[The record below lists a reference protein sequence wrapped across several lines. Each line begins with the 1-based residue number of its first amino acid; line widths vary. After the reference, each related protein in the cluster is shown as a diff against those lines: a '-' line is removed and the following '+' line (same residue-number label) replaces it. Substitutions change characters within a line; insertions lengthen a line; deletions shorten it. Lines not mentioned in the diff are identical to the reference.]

1 MKKIFSFFAVFLLV
15 LFSAFEFS
23 SCVVEGDSSG
33 SVRVALPGN
42 SRGAFVFN
50 EEAASYFELNLKGV
64 GIDRSEIGYAGTIVS
79 FNNIPVGDYDLDV
92 TVFADNHIAFASGSR
107 KVTVQAN
114 SSELVEI
121 TAHMLY
127 GMKLGSSIL
136 DSNYY
141 LFGCSFSYNTG
152 LVYNIPEVE
161 DFAASISPSSMLTGT
176 TTASSLIFTVAK
188 ESFYYST
195 DGLSCS
201 RSDGVSVSISDGSG
215 EPEIFDVYYEDV
227 NDRVWCFG
235 KTDTNIKYF
244 ALTSKEFNVA
254 ATNECTGSGD
264 FPDSLLNLY
273 CIAAKDDRV
282 YVAYNNTDRE
292 LMIQTYIAEESGNL
306 IKAGN
311 AVQVLVPGISNIY
324 SIGIT
329 DMQVMYDGN
338 LYVLVRDYTQDS
350 SSHYYVFDSEDITTG
365 EYWAYSRGAIIKYST
380 AGNVLNMEKI
390 LGWTKDPKVMTL
402 PSGLI
407 PDLDSYYNPCKKLNA
422 YIPEVGDFSNSFL
435 GPMRFI
441 AVKPKELVV
450 ADFGVNVWLADDKKK
465 INGGMKFHSRAVSVD
480 LASFAIR
487 DICEFTNFN
496 FDNPNANSSGPV
508 FTYSELSDEYSR
520 DGEY

>member
-1 MKKIFSFFAVFLLV
+1 MKVKLKRAWRCSYTRAGIN
-15 LFSAFEFS
+15 
-23 SCVVEGDSSG
+23 SG
-33 SVRVALPGN
+33 R
-42 SRGAFVFN
+42 R
-50 EEAASYFELNLKGV
+50 
-64 GIDRSEIGYAGTIVS
+64 
-79 FNNIPVGDYDLDV
+79 
-92 TVFADNHIAFASGSR
+92 
-107 KVTVQAN
+107 
-114 SSELVEI
+114 
-121 TAHMLY
+121 
-127 GMKLGSSIL
+127 
-136 DSNYY
+136 
-141 LFGCSFSYNTG
+141 
-152 LVYNIPEVE
+152 
-161 DFAASISPSSMLTGT
+161 
-176 TTASSLIFTVAK
+176 TASSLIFTVAK
-188 ESFYYST
+188 DSFYYST

-201 RSDGVSVSISDGSG
+201 RSDGVSVTISDDLG

-235 KTDTNIKYF
+235 KTDDKIKYF

-264 FPDSLLNLY
+264 FPDSYMKLY

-306 IKAGN
+306 IKAGD
-311 AVQVLVPGISNIY
+311 AVQVSVPGISNIY
-324 SIGIT
+324 SIEIT

-338 LYVLVRDYTQDS
+338 LYVLVRDYCQDNN
-350 SSHYYVFDSEDITTG
+350 HYCSFETENYDTG

-390 LGWTKDPKVMTL
+390 LGWTKNPKVMAP
-402 PSGLI
+402 PSELI
-407 PDLDSYYNPCKKLNA
+407 PVNPNILICKKLNA

-480 LASFAIR
+480 LASFAIT

-496 FDNPNANSSGPV
+496 FDNANDNFSLPV
-508 FTYSELSDEYSR
+508 VTFGELSDEYSR

>member
-79 FNNIPVGDYDLDV
+79 FDNIPVGDYDLDV
-92 TVFADNHIAFASGSR
+92 TVFAVNHIAFASGSR

-141 LFGCSFSYNTG
+141 LFGCSESG
-152 LVYNIPEVE
+152 LEYVIPEVE
-161 DFAASISPSSMLTGT
+161 DFAASISPSSILKGT
-176 TTASSLIFTVAK
+176 DTADSLIFTVAK
-188 ESFYYST
+188 DSFYYST
-195 DGLSCS
+195 YAASCR
-201 RSDGVSVSISDGSG
+201 RSDGKNVSISDC
-215 EPEIFDVYYEDV
+215 PETFDVYYEDV

-235 KTDTNIKYF
+235 KTNTNIKYF

-254 ATNECTGSGD
+254 ATTECTECTGSGD
-264 FPDSLLNLY
+264 FPDSYMKLY
-273 CIAAKDDRV
+273 CIAAKGDRV
-282 YVAYNNTDRE
+282 YVAYSKTNYE
-292 LMIQTYIAEESGNL
+292 LMIQTYIAEESGSL
-306 IKAGN
+306 IKAGD
-311 AVQVLVPGISNIY
+311 AVQVSVPGISPSY
-324 SIGIT
+324 HFEIT

-350 SSHYYVFDSEDITTG
+350 SLHYYRFETNDINTG

-407 PDLDSYYNPCKKLNA
+407 PNLDSYYFACKKLNA

-480 LASFAIR
+480 LASFAIT
-487 DICEFTNFN
+487 DICEFTNFK

-508 FTYSELSDEYSR
+508 FTFAELSDEYSR

>member
-79 FNNIPVGDYDLDV
+79 FDNIPVGDYDLDV

-141 LFGCSFSYNTG
+141 LFGRSESG
-152 LVYNIPEVE
+152 LEYVIPEVE
-161 DFAASISPSSMLTGT
+161 DFAASISPSSILTGT
-176 TTASSLIFTVAK
+176 TTTDSLIFTVAK
-188 ESFYYST
+188 DSFYYST
-195 DGLSCS
+195 YAAPCS
-201 RSDGVSVSISDGSG
+201 RSDGKIVSISDC
-215 EPEIFDVYYEDV
+215 PETFDVYYEDV

-254 ATNECTGSGD
+254 ATTECTGSGD

-282 YVAYNNTDRE
+282 YVAYNNTNYE

-311 AVQVLVPGISNIY
+311 AVQVSVPGISNIY
-324 SIGIT
+324 SIEIT

-350 SSHYYVFDSEDITTG
+350 SSHSYEFETNDISTG

-390 LGWTKDPKVMTL
+390 LGWTKNPKVMTL

-407 PDLDSYYNPCKKLNA
+407 PNLESYYFACKKLNA

-450 ADFGVNVWLADDKKK
+450 ADFGINVWLADDKKK

-480 LASFAIR
+480 LASFAIT

-508 FTYSELSDEYSR
+508 FTFAELSDEYTK

>member
-64 GIDRSEIGYAGTIVS
+64 GINRSEIGYAGTIVS

-141 LFGCSFSYNTG
+141 LFSCSSSYATG
-152 LVYNIPEVE
+152 LEYKIPGSG

-201 RSDGVSVSISDGSG
+201 RSDGVSVSISDDSG

-254 ATNECTGSGD
+254 ATTECTGSGD
-264 FPDSLLNLY
+264 FPDSYMKLY

-282 YVAYNNTDRE
+282 YVAYNKRNYE
-292 LMIQTYIAEESGNL
+292 LMIQTYIAQESGNL

-311 AVQVLVPGISNIY
+311 AVQVSLPGISNIY
-324 SIGIT
+324 SIEIT

-338 LYVLVRDYTQDS
+338 LYVLVRDYCQDNN
-350 SSHYYVFDSEDITTG
+350 HYCSFETENYDTG

-390 LGWTKDPKVMTL
+390 LGWTKNPKVMAP
-402 PSGLI
+402 PSELI
-407 PDLDSYYNPCKKLNA
+407 PVNPNILICKKLNA

-450 ADFGVNVWLADDKKK
+450 ADFGCNVWLADDKKK

-480 LASFAIR
+480 LASFAIT

-496 FDNPNANSSGPV
+496 FDNANENGSLPV
-508 FTYSELSDEYSR
+508 VTYSELSDEYSR

>member
-50 EEAASYFELNLKGV
+50 EEAASYFELNLKGL

-92 TVFADNHIAFASGSR
+92 TVFAVNHIAFASGSR
-107 KVTVQAN
+107 KVTVRAN

-141 LFGCSFSYNTG
+141 LFGRSESG
-152 LVYNIPEVE
+152 LEYVIPEVE

-176 TTASSLIFTVAK
+176 TTTDSLIFTVAK
-188 ESFYYST
+188 DSFYYST
-195 DGLSCS
+195 YAAPCS
-201 RSDGVSVSISDGSG
+201 RSDGKIVSISDC
-215 EPEIFDVYYEDV
+215 PETFDVYYEDV

-254 ATNECTGSGD
+254 ATTECTGSGD
-264 FPDSLLNLY
+264 FPDSLMNLY

-282 YVAYNNTDRE
+282 YVAYRNTDYE

-306 IKAGN
+306 IKAGD
-311 AVQVLVPGISNIY
+311 AVQVSVPGISNIY
-324 SIGIT
+324 YIEIT
-329 DMQVMYDGN
+329 DMQIMYDGN
-338 LYVLVRDYTQDS
+338 LYVLVRDYCQDNN
-350 SSHYYVFDSEDITTG
+350 HYCSFETENYDTG
-365 EYWAYSRGAIIKYST
+365 EYSAYSRGAIIKYST

-407 PDLDSYYNPCKKLNA
+407 PQDLYPNICKKLNA
-422 YIPEVGDFSNSFL
+422 YIPEVGNFSNSFL

-480 LASFAIR
+480 LASFAIT

-496 FDNPNANSSGPV
+496 FDNANDNYSLPV
-508 FTYSELSDEYSR
+508 VTFSELSDEYSR

>member
-79 FNNIPVGDYDLDV
+79 FDNIPVGNYDLDV

-141 LFGCSFSYNTG
+141 LFGRSESG
-152 LVYNIPEVE
+152 LEYVIPEVE
-161 DFAASISPSSMLTGT
+161 DFAASISPSSILTGT
-176 TTASSLIFTVAK
+176 TTTDSLIFTVAK
-188 ESFYYST
+188 DSFYYST
-195 DGLSCS
+195 YAAPCS
-201 RSDGVSVSISDGSG
+201 RSDGKIVSISDC
-215 EPEIFDVYYEDV
+215 PETFDVYYEDV

-254 ATNECTGSGD
+254 ATTECTGSGD

-282 YVAYNNTDRE
+282 YVAYNNTNYE

-311 AVQVLVPGISNIY
+311 AVHVSLPGISPSY
-324 SIGIT
+324 HFEIT

-338 LYVLVRDYTQDS
+338 LYVLVRDYCQDNN
-350 SSHYYVFDSEDITTG
+350 HYCSFELENYDTG

-390 LGWTKDPKVMTL
+390 LGWTKDPKVMAP
-402 PSGLI
+402 PSELI
-407 PDLDSYYNPCKKLNA
+407 PVNPNILICKKLNA

-480 LASFAIR
+480 LASFAIT

-508 FTYSELSDEYSR
+508 FTFSELSEDEYTK

>member
-23 SCVVEGDSSG
+23 SCVVEGDSSS

-79 FNNIPVGDYDLDV
+79 FDNIPVGDYDLDV

-107 KVTVQAN
+107 KVTVRAN

-141 LFGCSFSYNTG
+141 LFGRSESG
-152 LVYNIPEVE
+152 LEYVIPEVE
-161 DFAASISPSSMLTGT
+161 DFAASISPSSILKGT
-176 TTASSLIFTVAK
+176 DTVDSLIFTVAK
-188 ESFYYST
+188 DSFYYST
-195 DGLSCS
+195 YAAPCS
-201 RSDGVSVSISDGSG
+201 RSDGKIVSISDC
-215 EPEIFDVYYEDV
+215 PETFDVYYEDV

-244 ALTSKEFNVA
+244 ALTSKEFTEA
-254 ATNECTGSGD
+254 ATTECTGSGD
-264 FPDSLLNLY
+264 FPDSWFNLY
-273 CIAAKDDRV
+273 CIAAKDNRV
-282 YVAYNNTDRE
+282 YVAYNNRNYE

-311 AVQVLVPGISNIY
+311 AVHVSLPGMSDSYHNE
-324 SIGIT
+324 IT

-338 LYVLVRDYTQDS
+338 LYVLVRDYCQDNN
-350 SSHYYVFDSEDITTG
+350 HYCSFETENYDTG

-390 LGWTKDPKVMTL
+390 LGWTKDPKVMAP
-402 PSGLI
+402 PSELI
-407 PDLDSYYNPCKKLNA
+407 PVNPNILICKKLNA

-450 ADFGVNVWLADDKKK
+450 ADFGLNVWLADDKKK
-465 INGGMKFHSRAVSVD
+465 INGGKKFHSRAVSVD
-480 LASFAIR
+480 LASFAIT

-496 FDNPNANSSGPV
+496 FDNPNASGSGPV
-508 FTYSELSDEYSR
+508 VTYSELSDEYSR

>member
-79 FNNIPVGDYDLDV
+79 FDNIPVGDYDLDV

-107 KVTVQAN
+107 KVTVRAN

-141 LFGCSFSYNTG
+141 LFGRSESG
-152 LVYNIPEVE
+152 LEYVIPEVE
-161 DFAASISPSSMLTGT
+161 DFAASISPSSMLKGT
-176 TTASSLIFTVAK
+176 VYTESLIFTVAK
-188 ESFYYST
+188 DSFYYST
-195 DGLSCS
+195 NAAPCS
-201 RSDGVSVSISDGSG
+201 RSDGKVVSISRC
-215 EPEIFDVYYEDV
+215 PETFDVYYEDV

-254 ATNECTGSGD
+254 ATTECTGSGD

-282 YVAYNNTDRE
+282 YVAYNNRNHE
-292 LMIQTYIAEESGNL
+292 LMIQTYIAQESGNL

-311 AVQVLVPGISNIY
+311 AVQVSLPGMSDSYHNE
-324 SIGIT
+324 IT

-390 LGWTKDPKVMTL
+390 LGWTKNPKVMTL

-407 PDLDSYYNPCKKLNA
+407 PDLDTYYFACKKLNA

-450 ADFGVNVWLADDKKK
+450 ADFGLNVWLADDKKK

>member
-79 FNNIPVGDYDLDV
+79 FDNIPVGDYDLDV
-92 TVFADNHIAFASGSR
+92 TVFAVNHIAFASGSR

-141 LFGCSFSYNTG
+141 LFGCSESG
-152 LVYNIPEVE
+152 LEYVIPEVE
-161 DFAASISPSSMLTGT
+161 DFAASISPSSILKGT
-176 TTASSLIFTVAK
+176 DTADSLIFTVAK
-188 ESFYYST
+188 DSFYYST
-195 DGLSCS
+195 YAASCR
-201 RSDGVSVSISDGSG
+201 RSDGKNVSISDC
-215 EPEIFDVYYEDV
+215 PETFDVYYEDV

-235 KTDTNIKYF
+235 KTDDKIKYF

-254 ATNECTGSGD
+254 ATTECTGSGD
-264 FPDSLLNLY
+264 FPDSYMKLY

-282 YVAYNNTDRE
+282 YVAYNNTDCE
-292 LMIQTYIAEESGNL
+292 LMIQTYIAEESGSL
-306 IKAGN
+306 IKAGD
-311 AVQVLVPGISNIY
+311 AVQVSVPGISPSY
-324 SIGIT
+324 HFEIT

-350 SSHYYVFDSEDITTG
+350 SSHSYEFETNDISTG

-407 PDLDSYYNPCKKLNA
+407 PDLDSNYYNPCKKLNA

-480 LASFAIR
+480 LASFAIT
-487 DICEFTNFN
+487 DICEFTNFK

-508 FTYSELSDEYSR
+508 FTFAELSDEYSR

>member
-79 FNNIPVGDYDLDV
+79 FDNIPVGNYDLDV
-92 TVFADNHIAFASGSR
+92 TVFAVNHIAFASGSR
-107 KVTVQAN
+107 KVTVRAN

-141 LFGCSFSYNTG
+141 LFGRSESGREY
-152 LVYNIPEVE
+152 VIPEVE
-161 DFAASISPSSMLTGT
+161 DFAASISPSSILKGT
-176 TTASSLIFTVAK
+176 VYTESLIFTVAK
-188 ESFYYST
+188 DSFYYST
-195 DGLSCS
+195 YAAPCS
-201 RSDGVSVSISDGSG
+201 RSDGKVVSISHC
-215 EPEIFDVYYEDV
+215 PETFDVYYEDV

-254 ATNECTGSGD
+254 ATTECTGSGD

-273 CIAAKDDRV
+273 CIAAKDNRV
-282 YVAYNNTDRE
+282 YVAYNNTNYE

-311 AVQVLVPGISNIY
+311 AVQVSLPGMSDSYHNE
-324 SIGIT
+324 IT

-350 SSHYYVFDSEDITTG
+350 SSHSYEFETNDISTG

-407 PDLDSYYNPCKKLNA
+407 PNLESYYFACKKLNA

-480 LASFAIR
+480 LASFAIT

-508 FTYSELSDEYSR
+508 FTFAELSDEYSR

>member
-50 EEAASYFELNLKGV
+50 EEAASYFELNLKGL

-92 TVFADNHIAFASGSR
+92 TVFAVNHIAFASGSR
-107 KVTVQAN
+107 KLTVRAN

-141 LFGCSFSYNTG
+141 LFGRSESGREY
-152 LVYNIPEVE
+152 VIPEVE
-161 DFAASISPSSMLTGT
+161 DFAASISPSSILKGT
-176 TTASSLIFTVAK
+176 DTTDYLIFTVAK
-188 ESFYYST
+188 DSFYYST
-195 DGLSCS
+195 DGLSCL
-201 RSDGVSVSISDGSG
+201 RSDGVSVTISDDLG

-235 KTDTNIKYF
+235 KTDDKIKYF

-264 FPDSLLNLY
+264 FPDSYMKLY

-311 AVQVLVPGISNIY
+311 AVHVSLPGMSPSYHNE
-324 SIGIT
+324 IT

-350 SSHYYVFDSEDITTG
+350 SSHSYEFETNDISTG

-407 PDLDSYYNPCKKLNA
+407 PNLESYYFACKKLNA

-508 FTYSELSDEYSR
+508 FTFAELSDEYSR

>member
-50 EEAASYFELNLKGV
+50 EEAASYFELNLKGL

-79 FNNIPVGDYDLDV
+79 FDNIPVGDYDLDV
-92 TVFADNHIAFASGSR
+92 TVFAVNHIAFASGSR

-141 LFGCSFSYNTG
+141 LFGCSFSNNTG

-161 DFAASISPSSMLTGT
+161 DFAASISPSSILTGT
-176 TTASSLIFTVAK
+176 ETASSLIFTVAK
-188 ESFYYST
+188 DSFYYST
-195 DGLSCS
+195 DGLNCS
-201 RSDGVSVSISDGSG
+201 RSDGVSVSISDDLG

-244 ALTSKEFNVA
+244 ALTSKEFNEA

-264 FPDSLLNLY
+264 FPDSLMNLY
-273 CIAAKDDRV
+273 CITAKGDRV
-282 YVAYNNTDRE
+282 YVAYRNTDYE

-311 AVQVLVPGISNIY
+311 AVHVSVPGISPSY
-324 SIGIT
+324 HFEIT

-338 LYVLVRDYTQDS
+338 LYVLVRDYCQDNN
-350 SSHYYVFDSEDITTG
+350 HYCSFELENYDTG

-390 LGWTKDPKVMTL
+390 LGWTKNPKVMAP
-402 PSGLI
+402 PSELI
-407 PDLDSYYNPCKKLNA
+407 PVNPNILICKKLNA

-480 LASFAIR
+480 LASFAIT

-496 FDNPNANSSGPV
+496 FDNANANSSLPV
-508 FTYSELSDEYSR
+508 VTYSELSDEYSR

>member
-50 EEAASYFELNLKGV
+50 EEAASYFELNLKGL

-79 FNNIPVGDYDLDV
+79 FDNIPVGDYDLDV
-92 TVFADNHIAFASGSR
+92 TVFAVNHIAFASGSR
-107 KVTVQAN
+107 KVTVRAN

-141 LFGCSFSYNTG
+141 LFGRSESG
-152 LVYNIPEVE
+152 LEYVIPEVE
-161 DFAASISPSSMLTGT
+161 DFAASISPSSMLKGT
-176 TTASSLIFTVAK
+176 VYTESLIFTVAK
-188 ESFYYST
+188 DSFYYST
-195 DGLSCS
+195 YAAPCS
-201 RSDGVSVSISDGSG
+201 RSDGKVVSISDC
-215 EPEIFDVYYEDV
+215 PETFDVYYEDV

-235 KTDTNIKYF
+235 KTNTNIKYF

-254 ATNECTGSGD
+254 ATTECTGSGD

-282 YVAYNNTDRE
+282 YVAYNNTNHE

-311 AVQVLVPGISNIY
+311 AVHVSLPGMSDSYHNEIS
-324 SIGIT
+324 

-390 LGWTKDPKVMTL
+390 LGWTKNPKVMTL

-407 PDLDSYYNPCKKLNA
+407 PENPNIPICKKLNA

-508 FTYSELSDEYSR
+508 FTYSEPSDEYSR

>member
-15 LFSAFEFS
+15 LFSAFDFS

-79 FNNIPVGDYDLDV
+79 FDNIPVGDYDLDV
-92 TVFADNHIAFASGSR
+92 TVFAVNHIAFASGSR
-107 KVTVQAN
+107 KVTVRAN

-141 LFGCSFSYNTG
+141 LFGRSESG
-152 LVYNIPEVE
+152 LEYVIPEVE

-176 TTASSLIFTVAK
+176 TTTDSLIFTVAK
-188 ESFYYST
+188 DSFYYST
-195 DGLSCS
+195 YAAPCS
-201 RSDGVSVSISDGSG
+201 RSDGKIVSISDC
-215 EPEIFDVYYEDV
+215 PETFDVYYEDV

-254 ATNECTGSGD
+254 ATTECTGSGE
-264 FPDSLLNLY
+264 FPDSLMKLY
-273 CIAAKDDRV
+273 CIAAKGDRV
-282 YVAYNNTDRE
+282 YVAYQNNNYE

-311 AVQVLVPGISNIY
+311 AVQVSVPGISNIY
-324 SIGIT
+324 SIEIT

-338 LYVLVRDYTQDS
+338 LYVLVRDYFQDS
-350 SSHYYVFDSEDITTG
+350 TNHYYEFDPIDSDTG
-365 EYWAYSRGAIIKYST
+365 EYSAYSRGAIIKYST
-380 AGNVLNMEKI
+380 AGNVLSMEKI

-407 PDLDSYYNPCKKLNA
+407 PNLDSYYFACKKLNA

-480 LASFAIR
+480 LASFAIT

-496 FDNPNANSSGPV
+496 FDNPEANSSGPV
-508 FTYSELSDEYSR
+508 FTYSELNEDEYTR

>member
-15 LFSAFEFS
+15 LFSAFDFS

-50 EEAASYFELNLKGV
+50 EEAASYFELNLKGL

-79 FNNIPVGDYDLDV
+79 FDNIPVGDYDLDV
-92 TVFADNHIAFASGSR
+92 TVFAVNHIAFASGSR
-107 KVTVQAN
+107 KVTVRAN

-141 LFGCSFSYNTG
+141 LFGRSESG
-152 LVYNIPEVE
+152 LEYVIPEVE
-161 DFAASISPSSMLTGT
+161 DFAASISPSSMLKGT
-176 TTASSLIFTVAK
+176 YTADSLIFTVAK
-188 ESFYYST
+188 DSFYYST

-201 RSDGVSVSISDGSG
+201 RSDGVSVSISDDLS

-244 ALTSKEFNVA
+244 ALTSKEFNEA

-264 FPDSLLNLY
+264 FPDSYMKLY

-282 YVAYNNTDRE
+282 YVAYNNRNYE

-311 AVQVLVPGISNIY
+311 AVHVSLPGMSDSYHNEIS
-324 SIGIT
+324 

-390 LGWTKDPKVMTL
+390 LGWTKNPKVMTL

-407 PDLDSYYNPCKKLNA
+407 PDLDTYYFACKKLNA

-508 FTYSELSDEYSR
+508 FTYSELSEDEYTR
-520 DGEY
+520 EGEY

>member
-79 FNNIPVGDYDLDV
+79 FDNIPVGNYDLDV

-141 LFGCSFSYNTG
+141 LFGRSESG
-152 LVYNIPEVE
+152 LEYVIPEVE
-161 DFAASISPSSMLTGT
+161 DFAASISPSSILTGT
-176 TTASSLIFTVAK
+176 TTTDSLIFTVAK
-188 ESFYYST
+188 DSFYYST
-195 DGLSCS
+195 YAAPCS
-201 RSDGVSVSISDGSG
+201 RSDGKIVSISDC
-215 EPEIFDVYYEDV
+215 PETFDVYYEDV

-254 ATNECTGSGD
+254 ATTECTGSGD

-282 YVAYNNTDRE
+282 YVAYNNTNYE

-311 AVQVLVPGISNIY
+311 AVHVSLPGISPSY
-324 SIGIT
+324 HFEIT

-338 LYVLVRDYTQDS
+338 LYVLVRDYCQDNN
-350 SSHYYVFDSEDITTG
+350 HYCSFELENYDTG

-390 LGWTKDPKVMTL
+390 LGWTKDPKVMAP
-402 PSGLI
+402 PSELI
-407 PDLDSYYNPCKKLNA
+407 PVNPNILICKKLNA

-508 FTYSELSDEYSR
+508 FTFSELSEDEYTK

>member
-1 MKKIFSFFAVFLLV
+1 M
-15 LFSAFEFS
+15 
-23 SCVVEGDSSG
+23 
-33 SVRVALPGN
+33 
-42 SRGAFVFN
+42 
-50 EEAASYFELNLKGV
+50 
-64 GIDRSEIGYAGTIVS
+64 
-79 FNNIPVGDYDLDV
+79 
-92 TVFADNHIAFASGSR
+92 
-107 KVTVQAN
+107 TVQAN

-141 LFGCSFSYNTG
+141 LFGCSFSNNTG

-161 DFAASISPSSMLTGT
+161 DFAASISPSSILTGT
-176 TTASSLIFTVAK
+176 ETASSLIFTVAK
-188 ESFYYST
+188 DSFYYST
-195 DGLSCS
+195 DGLNCS
-201 RSDGVSVSISDGSG
+201 RSDGKTVSISAC
-215 EPEIFDVYYEDV
+215 PETFDVYYEDV

-254 ATNECTGSGD
+254 ATTECTGSGD

-282 YVAYNNTDRE
+282 YVAYNNRNYE

-311 AVQVLVPGISNIY
+311 AVHVSLPGMSDSYHNE
-324 SIGIT
+324 IT

-338 LYVLVRDYTQDS
+338 LYVLVRDYTQDGY
-350 SSHYYVFDSEDITTG
+350 HFYEFETNDITTG

-390 LGWTKDPKVMTL
+390 LGWTKNPKVMAP
-402 PSGLI
+402 PSELI
-407 PDLDSYYNPCKKLNA
+407 PVNPDILICKKLNA

>member
-79 FNNIPVGDYDLDV
+79 FDNIPVGDYDLDV

-141 LFGCSFSYNTG
+141 LFGRSESG
-152 LVYNIPEVE
+152 LEYVIPEVE

-176 TTASSLIFTVAK
+176 TTAPSLIFTVAK
-188 ESFYYST
+188 DSFYYST
-195 DGLSCS
+195 YAAPCS
-201 RSDGVSVSISDGSG
+201 RSDGKIVSISDC
-215 EPEIFDVYYEDV
+215 PETFDVYYEDV

-254 ATNECTGSGD
+254 ATTECTGSGE
-264 FPDSLLNLY
+264 FPDSLMKLY
-273 CIAAKDDRV
+273 CIAAKGDRV
-282 YVAYNNTDRE
+282 YVSYQNNNYE

-311 AVQVLVPGISNIY
+311 AVQVSVPGISNIY
-324 SIGIT
+324 SIEIT

-338 LYVLVRDYTQDS
+338 LYVLVRDYTQDDY
-350 SSHYYVFDSEDITTG
+350 HFYQFEWNDNTTG

-407 PDLDSYYNPCKKLNA
+407 PNLDSYYFACKKLNA

-450 ADFGVNVWLADDKKK
+450 ADFGVNVWLADEKKK

-480 LASFAIR
+480 LASFAIT

-508 FTYSELSDEYSR
+508 FTFSELSEDEYTK

>member
-64 GIDRSEIGYAGTIVS
+64 GIDRSEIGYAGTIVC
-79 FNNIPVGDYDLDV
+79 FNNIPIGDYDLDV

-136 DSNYY
+136 DSNYF
-141 LFGCSFSYNTG
+141 LFGCSSSYATG
-152 LVYNIPEVE
+152 LEYKIPGPE
-161 DFAASISPSSMLTGT
+161 DFAASISPSSILTGT

-188 ESFYYST
+188 DSFYYST

-201 RSDGVSVSISDGSG
+201 RSDGVSVTISDGSG

-244 ALTSKEFNVA
+244 ALTSEEFNVA

-264 FPDSLLNLY
+264 FPDSYMKLY

-282 YVAYNNTDRE
+282 YVAYNNRNHE
-292 LMIQTYIAEESGNL
+292 LMIQTYIAQESGNL

-311 AVQVLVPGISNIY
+311 AVQVSVPGISNIY
-324 SIGIT
+324 SIEIT
-329 DMQVMYDGN
+329 DMQVMYDGT
-338 LYVLVRDYTQDS
+338 LYVLVRDYCQDNN
-350 SSHYYVFDSEDITTG
+350 HYCSFETENYDTG

-390 LGWTKDPKVMTL
+390 LGWTKNPKVMAP
-402 PSGLI
+402 PSELI
-407 PDLDSYYNPCKKLNA
+407 PVNPNILICKKLNA

-480 LASFAIR
+480 LASFAIT

-496 FDNPNANSSGPV
+496 FDNANDNFSLPV
-508 FTYSELSDEYSR
+508 VTFGELSDEYSR

>member
-64 GIDRSEIGYAGTIVS
+64 GINRSEIGYAGTIVS
-79 FNNIPVGDYDLDV
+79 FDNIPVGDYDLDV
-92 TVFADNHIAFASGSR
+92 TVFAVNHIAFASGSR
-107 KVTVQAN
+107 KVTVRAN

-141 LFGCSFSYNTG
+141 LFGRSESG
-152 LVYNIPEVE
+152 LEYVIPEVE
-161 DFAASISPSSMLTGT
+161 DFAASISPSSMLKGT
-176 TTASSLIFTVAK
+176 VYTESLIFTVAK
-188 ESFYYST
+188 DSFYYST
-195 DGLSCS
+195 YAAPCS
-201 RSDGVSVSISDGSG
+201 RSDGKVVSISHC
-215 EPEIFDVYYEDV
+215 PETFDVYYEDV

-235 KTDTNIKYF
+235 KTDDNKIKYF

-254 ATNECTGSGD
+254 ATTECTGSGD
-264 FPDSLLNLY
+264 FPDSLQNLY

-282 YVAYNNTDRE
+282 YVAYNNRNYE

-306 IKAGN
+306 IKAGD
-311 AVQVLVPGISNIY
+311 AVQVSVPGISPSY
-324 SIGIT
+324 HFEIT

-338 LYVLVRDYTQDS
+338 LYVLVRDYCQDNN
-350 SSHYYVFDSEDITTG
+350 HYCSFETENYDTG

-380 AGNVLNMEKI
+380 AGNVLSMEKI
-390 LGWTKDPKVMTL
+390 LGWTENPKVMAP
-402 PSGLI
+402 PSELI
-407 PDLDSYYNPCKKLNA
+407 PVNPNILICKKLNA

-480 LASFAIR
+480 LASFAIT

-496 FDNPNANSSGPV
+496 FDNANKNGSLPAVELDTLGP
-508 FTYSELSDEYSR
+508 EYTS

>member
-15 LFSAFEFS
+15 FFSAFEFS

-141 LFGCSFSYNTG
+141 LFGRSESG
-152 LVYNIPEVE
+152 LEYVIPEVE
-161 DFAASISPSSMLTGT
+161 DFAASISPSSILKGT
-176 TTASSLIFTVAK
+176 DTADSLIFTVAK
-188 ESFYYST
+188 DSFYYST
-195 DGLSCS
+195 YAAPCS
-201 RSDGVSVSISDGSG
+201 RSDGKVVSISDC
-215 EPEIFDVYYEDV
+215 PETFDVYYEDV

-235 KTDTNIKYF
+235 KTNTNIKYF

-254 ATNECTGSGD
+254 ATTECTGSGD

-282 YVAYNNTDRE
+282 YVAYNNTNHE

-311 AVQVLVPGISNIY
+311 AVHVSVPGISNKY
-324 SIGIT
+324 SIEIT

-338 LYVLVRDYTQDS
+338 LYVLVRDYCQDNN
-350 SSHYYVFDSEDITTG
+350 HYCSFETENYDTG
-365 EYWAYSRGAIIKYST
+365 EYCAYSRGAIIKYST
-380 AGNVLNMEKI
+380 VGNVLNMEKI
-390 LGWTKDPKVMTL
+390 LGWTKNPKVMAP
-402 PSGLI
+402 PSELI
-407 PDLDSYYNPCKKLNA
+407 PVNPNILICKKLNA

-487 DICEFTNFN
+487 DICEFTNFD
-496 FDNPNANSSGPV
+496 FDNANANSSLPV
-508 FTYSELSDEYSR
+508 VTYSELSYEYSR

>member
-50 EEAASYFELNLKGV
+50 EEAASYFELNLKGL

-79 FNNIPVGDYDLDV
+79 FDNIPVGDYDLDV
-92 TVFADNHIAFASGSR
+92 TVFAVNHIAFASGSR

-141 LFGCSFSYNTG
+141 LFGRSESG
-152 LVYNIPEVE
+152 LEYVIPEVE
-161 DFAASISPSSMLTGT
+161 DFAASISPSSILKGT
-176 TTASSLIFTVAK
+176 TTADSLIFTVAK
-188 ESFYYST
+188 DSFYYST
-195 DGLSCS
+195 YAAPCK
-201 RSDGVSVSISDGSG
+201 RSDGKTVSISAC
-215 EPEIFDVYYEDV
+215 PETFDVYYEDV

-254 ATNECTGSGD
+254 ATTECTGSGD

-282 YVAYNNTDRE
+282 YVAYNNTNYE

-311 AVQVLVPGISNIY
+311 AVQVSLPGMSDSYHNE
-324 SIGIT
+324 IT

-338 LYVLVRDYTQDS
+338 LYVLVRDYTQDGY
-350 SSHYYVFDSEDITTG
+350 HFYEFETNGITTG

-390 LGWTKDPKVMTL
+390 LGWTKDPKVMAP
-402 PSGLI
+402 PSELI
-407 PDLDSYYNPCKKLNA
+407 PVNPDIPICKKLNA

-450 ADFGVNVWLADDKKK
+450 ADFGLNVWLADEKKK

-496 FDNPNANSSGPV
+496 FDNPNASGSGPV
-508 FTYSELSDEYSR
+508 VTYSELSDEYSR

>member
-1 MKKIFSFFAVFLLV
+1 MGETVAENSSDTPNWEMAQMICSYTLSRKVSPTFL
-15 LFSAFEFS
+15 
-23 SCVVEGDSSG
+23 
-33 SVRVALPGN
+33 
-42 SRGAFVFN
+42 
-50 EEAASYFELNLKGV
+50 KQ
-64 GIDRSEIGYAGTIVS
+64 
-79 FNNIPVGDYDLDV
+79 
-92 TVFADNHIAFASGSR
+92 IAFASGSR

-141 LFGCSFSYNTG
+141 LFGRSESG
-152 LVYNIPEVE
+152 LEYVIPEVE
-161 DFAASISPSSMLTGT
+161 GFAASISPSSMLKGT
-176 TTASSLIFTVAK
+176 EITESLIFTVAK
-188 ESFYYST
+188 DSFYYST
-195 DGLSCS
+195 YAAPCS
-201 RSDGVSVSISDGSG
+201 RSDGKVVSISHC
-215 EPEIFDVYYEDV
+215 PETFDVYYEDV

-254 ATNECTGSGD
+254 ATTECTGSGD

-282 YVAYNNTDRE
+282 YVAYNNRNNE

-311 AVQVLVPGISNIY
+311 AVHVSLPGMSDSYHNE
-324 SIGIT
+324 IT

-338 LYVLVRDYTQDS
+338 LYVLVRDYTQDGY
-350 SSHYYVFDSEDITTG
+350 HFYEFETNDINTG

-390 LGWTKDPKVMTL
+390 LGWTKDPKVMAP
-402 PSGLI
+402 PSELI
-407 PDLDSYYNPCKKLNA
+407 PVNSDIPICKKLNA

-450 ADFGVNVWLADDKKK
+450 ADFGLNVWLADDKKK

-496 FDNPNANSSGPV
+496 FDNPNASGSGPV
-508 FTYSELSDEYSR
+508 VTYSELSDEYSR
-520 DGEY
+520 EGEY

>member
-79 FNNIPVGDYDLDV
+79 FDNIPVGDYDLDV

-107 KVTVQAN
+107 KVTVRAN

-141 LFGCSFSYNTG
+141 LFGRSESG
-152 LVYNIPEVE
+152 LEYVIPEVE
-161 DFAASISPSSMLTGT
+161 DFAASISPSSMLKGT
-176 TTASSLIFTVAK
+176 ETTDYLIFTVAK
-188 ESFYYST
+188 DSFYYST

-201 RSDGVSVSISDGSG
+201 RSDGASVSISDDLG

-235 KTDTNIKYF
+235 KTEDKIKYF

-264 FPDSLLNLY
+264 FPDSYMKLY

-282 YVAYNNTDRE
+282 YVAYNNRNNE

-311 AVQVLVPGISNIY
+311 AVQVSVPGISNIY
-324 SIGIT
+324 SIEIT

-338 LYVLVRDYTQDS
+338 LYVLVRDYTQDDY
-350 SSHYYVFDSEDITTG
+350 HFYQFEWNDNNTG

-390 LGWTKDPKVMTL
+390 LGWTKNPKVMTL

-407 PDLDSYYNPCKKLNA
+407 PQDLYPNICKKLNA

-480 LASFAIR
+480 LASFAIT

-496 FDNPNANSSGPV
+496 FDNPSANGSGPV
-508 FTYSELSDEYSR
+508 VELDTLGPEYTS

>member
-1 MKKIFSFFAVFLLV
+1 MFYEKNLFFFRSFLLV

-79 FNNIPVGDYDLDV
+79 FDNIPVGDYDLDV
-92 TVFADNHIAFASGSR
+92 TVFAVNHIAFASGSR

-141 LFGCSFSYNTG
+141 LFGRSESG
-152 LVYNIPEVE
+152 LEYVIPEVE
-161 DFAASISPSSMLTGT
+161 GFAASISPSSMLKGT
-176 TTASSLIFTVAK
+176 EITESLIFTVAK
-188 ESFYYST
+188 DSFYYST
-195 DGLSCS
+195 YAAPCS
-201 RSDGVSVSISDGSG
+201 RSDGKVVSISRC
-215 EPEIFDVYYEDV
+215 PETFDVYYEDV

-254 ATNECTGSGD
+254 ATTECTGSGD

-282 YVAYNNTDRE
+282 YVAYNNTNYE

-311 AVQVLVPGISNIY
+311 AVHVSLPGMSDSYHNE
-324 SIGIT
+324 IT

-338 LYVLVRDYTQDS
+338 LYVLVRDYTQDGY
-350 SSHYYVFDSEDITTG
+350 HFYEFETNDITTG

-390 LGWTKDPKVMTL
+390 LGWTKNPKVMAP
-402 PSGLI
+402 PSELI
-407 PDLDSYYNPCKKLNA
+407 PVNPSSPICKKLNA

-450 ADFGVNVWLADDKKK
+450 ADFGLNVWLADDKKK

-496 FDNPNANSSGPV
+496 FDNPNASGSGPV
-508 FTYSELSDEYSR
+508 VTYSELSDEYSR
-520 DGEY
+520 EGEY

>member
-1 MKKIFSFFAVFLLV
+1 MLV

-79 FNNIPVGDYDLDV
+79 FDNIPVGDYDLDV

-107 KVTVQAN
+107 KVTVRAN

-141 LFGCSFSYNTG
+141 LFGRSESG
-152 LVYNIPEVE
+152 LEYVIPEVE
-161 DFAASISPSSMLTGT
+161 DFAASISPSSILTGT
-176 TTASSLIFTVAK
+176 ETASSLIFTVAK
-188 ESFYYST
+188 DSFYYST
-195 DGLSCS
+195 DGLNCS
-201 RSDGVSVSISDGSG
+201 RSDGKTVSISAC
-215 EPEIFDVYYEDV
+215 PETFDVYYEDV

-254 ATNECTGSGD
+254 ATTECTGSGD

-282 YVAYNNTDRE
+282 YVAYNNRNYE

-311 AVQVLVPGISNIY
+311 AVHVSLPGMSDSYHNE
-324 SIGIT
+324 IT

-338 LYVLVRDYTQDS
+338 LYVLVRDYTQDGY
-350 SSHYYVFDSEDITTG
+350 HFYEFETNDITTG

-390 LGWTKDPKVMTL
+390 LGWTKNPKVMAP
-402 PSGLI
+402 PSELI
-407 PDLDSYYNPCKKLNA
+407 PVNPDILICKKLNA
-422 YIPEVGDFSNSFL
+422 YIPKVGDFSNSFL

-450 ADFGVNVWLADDKKK
+450 ADFGLNVWLADEKKK

-480 LASFAIR
+480 LASFAIT

-496 FDNPNANSSGPV
+496 FDNANANSSLPV
-508 FTYSELSDEYSR
+508 VTYSELSDEYSR

>member
-50 EEAASYFELNLKGV
+50 EEAASYFALNLKGV

-79 FNNIPVGDYDLDV
+79 FDNIPVGDYDLDV
-92 TVFADNHIAFASGSR
+92 TVFAVNHIAFASGSR
-107 KVTVQAN
+107 KVTVRAN

-141 LFGCSFSYNTG
+141 LFGRSESG
-152 LVYNIPEVE
+152 LEYVIPEVE
-161 DFAASISPSSMLTGT
+161 DFAASISPSSILTGT
-176 TTASSLIFTVAK
+176 TTTDSLIFTVAK
-188 ESFYYST
+188 DSFYYST
-195 DGLSCS
+195 YAAPCS
-201 RSDGVSVSISDGSG
+201 RSDGKIVSISDC
-215 EPEIFDVYYEDV
+215 PETFDVYYEDV

-254 ATNECTGSGD
+254 ATTECTGSGD

-282 YVAYNNTDRE
+282 YVAYNNTNYE

-311 AVQVLVPGISNIY
+311 AVQVSVPGISNIY
-324 SIGIT
+324 SIEIT

-350 SSHYYVFDSEDITTG
+350 SSHSYEFETNDISTG

-390 LGWTKDPKVMTL
+390 LGWTKNPKVMTL

-407 PDLDSYYNPCKKLNA
+407 PNLESYYFACKKLNA

-450 ADFGVNVWLADDKKK
+450 ADFGINVWLADDKKK

-480 LASFAIR
+480 LASFAIT

-508 FTYSELSDEYSR
+508 FTFAELSDEYTK

>member
-107 KVTVQAN
+107 KVTVRAN

-141 LFGCSFSYNTG
+141 LFGRSESG
-152 LVYNIPEVE
+152 LEYVIPEVE
-161 DFAASISPSSMLTGT
+161 DFAASISPSSMLKGT
-176 TTASSLIFTVAK
+176 VYTESLIFTVAK
-188 ESFYYST
+188 DSFYYST
-195 DGLSCS
+195 YAAPCS
-201 RSDGVSVSISDGSG
+201 RSDGKVVSISRC
-215 EPEIFDVYYEDV
+215 PETFDVYYEDV

-254 ATNECTGSGD
+254 ATTECTGSGD

-282 YVAYNNTDRE
+282 YVAYNNTNYE

-311 AVQVLVPGISNIY
+311 AVQVSLPGMSDSYHNE
-324 SIGIT
+324 IT

-390 LGWTKDPKVMTL
+390 LGWTKNPKVMAP
-402 PSGLI
+402 PSELI
-407 PDLDSYYNPCKKLNA
+407 PVNPNILICKKLNA

-450 ADFGVNVWLADDKKK
+450 ADFGLNVWLADDKKK

-496 FDNPNANSSGPV
+496 FDNPSANSGPV
-508 FTYSELSDEYSR
+508 VTYSELSDEYSR

>member
-64 GIDRSEIGYAGTIVS
+64 GINRSEIGYAGTIVS
-79 FNNIPVGDYDLDV
+79 FDNIPVGDYDLDV
-92 TVFADNHIAFASGSR
+92 TVFAVNHIAFASGSR

-141 LFGCSFSYNTG
+141 LFGRSESG
-152 LVYNIPEVE
+152 LEYVIPEVE
-161 DFAASISPSSMLTGT
+161 DFAASISPSSMLKGT
-176 TTASSLIFTVAK
+176 VYTESLIFTVAK
-188 ESFYYST
+188 DSFYYST
-195 DGLSCS
+195 YAAPCS
-201 RSDGVSVSISDGSG
+201 RSDGKIVSISDC
-215 EPEIFDVYYEDV
+215 PETFDVYYEDV

-235 KTDTNIKYF
+235 KTNTNIKYF

-264 FPDSLLNLY
+264 FPDSYMKLY

-282 YVAYNNTDRE
+282 YVAYRNYNYE

-306 IKAGN
+306 IKAGD
-311 AVQVLVPGISNIY
+311 AVQVSVPGISNIY
-324 SIGIT
+324 SIEIT

-338 LYVLVRDYTQDS
+338 LYVLVRDYCQDNN
-350 SSHYYVFDSEDITTG
+350 HYCSFETENYDTG

-380 AGNVLNMEKI
+380 AGNVLSMEKI

-407 PDLDSYYNPCKKLNA
+407 PDLDSNYFACKKLNA

-480 LASFAIR
+480 LASFAIT

-508 FTYSELSDEYSR
+508 FTFAELSEDEYTR

>member
-79 FNNIPVGDYDLDV
+79 FDNIPVGDYDLDV

-107 KVTVQAN
+107 KVTVRAN

-141 LFGCSFSYNTG
+141 LFGRSESG
-152 LVYNIPEVE
+152 LEYVIPEVE
-161 DFAASISPSSMLTGT
+161 DFAASISPSSMLKGT
-176 TTASSLIFTVAK
+176 VYTESLIFTVAK
-188 ESFYYST
+188 DSFYYST
-195 DGLSCS
+195 NAAPCS
-201 RSDGVSVSISDGSG
+201 RSDGKVVSISRC
-215 EPEIFDVYYEDV
+215 PETFDVYYEDV

-254 ATNECTGSGD
+254 ATTECTGSGD

-282 YVAYNNTDRE
+282 YVAYNNRNHE
-292 LMIQTYIAEESGNL
+292 LMIQTYIAQESGNL

-311 AVQVLVPGISNIY
+311 AVQVSLPGMSDSYHNE
-324 SIGIT
+324 IT

-338 LYVLVRDYTQDS
+338 LYVLVRDYTQDGY
-350 SSHYYVFDSEDITTG
+350 HFYEFETNDITTG

-390 LGWTKDPKVMTL
+390 LGWTKNPKVMTL

-441 AVKPKELVV
+441 AVKPKKLVV
-450 ADFGVNVWLADDKKK
+450 ADFGLNVWLADDKKK

-480 LASFAIR
+480 LASFAIT

>member
-50 EEAASYFELNLKGV
+50 EEAASYFELNLKGL

-79 FNNIPVGDYDLDV
+79 FDNIPVGDYDLDV
-92 TVFADNHIAFASGSR
+92 TVFAVNHIAFASGSR
-107 KVTVQAN
+107 KVTVRAN

-141 LFGCSFSYNTG
+141 LFGRSESG
-152 LVYNIPEVE
+152 LEYVIPEVE
-161 DFAASISPSSMLTGT
+161 DFAASISPSSILKGT
-176 TTASSLIFTVAK
+176 DTADSLIFTVAK
-188 ESFYYST
+188 DSFYYST
-195 DGLSCS
+195 YAAPCS
-201 RSDGVSVSISDGSG
+201 RSDGKIVSISDC
-215 EPEIFDVYYEDV
+215 PETFDVYYEDV
-227 NDRVWCFG
+227 NDKVWCFG

-254 ATNECTGSGD
+254 ATTECTGSGD

-282 YVAYNNTDRE
+282 YVAYNNTNYE

-311 AVQVLVPGISNIY
+311 AVHVSLPGMSDSYHNE
-324 SIGIT
+324 IT

-338 LYVLVRDYTQDS
+338 LYVLVRDYTQDGY
-350 SSHYYVFDSEDITTG
+350 HFYEFETNDSATG

-390 LGWTKDPKVMTL
+390 LGWTKNPKVMTL

-407 PDLDSYYNPCKKLNA
+407 PGEVTYGTPCKKLNA

-480 LASFAIR
+480 LASFAIT
-487 DICEFTNFN
+487 DICEFKNFN
-496 FDNPNANSSGPV
+496 FDNPNANGSGPV
-508 FTYSELSDEYSR
+508 FTFSELGSEYSK

>member
-79 FNNIPVGDYDLDV
+79 FDNIPVGDYDLDV
-92 TVFADNHIAFASGSR
+92 TVFAVNHIAFASGSR
-107 KVTVQAN
+107 KVTVRAN

-141 LFGCSFSYNTG
+141 LFGRSESG
-152 LVYNIPEVE
+152 LEYVIPEVE
-161 DFAASISPSSMLTGT
+161 DFAASISPSSMLKGT
-176 TTASSLIFTVAK
+176 ETADSLIFTVAK
-188 ESFYYST
+188 DSFYYST
-195 DGLSCS
+195 YAAPCS
-201 RSDGVSVSISDGSG
+201 RSDGKIVSISDC
-215 EPEIFDVYYEDV
+215 PETFDVYYEDV

-254 ATNECTGSGD
+254 ATTECTGSGD

-282 YVAYNNTDRE
+282 YVAYNNTNYE

-311 AVQVLVPGISNIY
+311 AVQVSVPGISNIY
-324 SIGIT
+324 SIEIT

-350 SSHYYVFDSEDITTG
+350 SSHSYEFETNDISTG

-390 LGWTKDPKVMTL
+390 LGWTKNPKVMTL

-407 PDLDSYYNPCKKLNA
+407 PNLESYYFACKKLNA

-450 ADFGVNVWLADDKKK
+450 ADFGINVWLADDKKK

-480 LASFAIR
+480 LASFAIT

-508 FTYSELSDEYSR
+508 FTFAELSDEYTK

>member
-107 KVTVQAN
+107 KVTVRAN

-141 LFGCSFSYNTG
+141 LFGRSESG
-152 LVYNIPEVE
+152 LEYVIPEVE
-161 DFAASISPSSMLTGT
+161 DFAASISPSSMLKGT
-176 TTASSLIFTVAK
+176 EITESLIFTVAK
-188 ESFYYST
+188 DSFYYST
-195 DGLSCS
+195 YAAPCS
-201 RSDGVSVSISDGSG
+201 RSDGKVVSISDC
-215 EPEIFDVYYEDV
+215 PETFDVYYEDV

-235 KTDTNIKYF
+235 KTDDKIKYF

-254 ATNECTGSGD
+254 ATTECTGSGD

-390 LGWTKDPKVMTL
+390 LGWTKDPKVMAP
-402 PSGLI
+402 PSELI
-407 PDLDSYYNPCKKLNA
+407 PVNPNILICKKLNA

-480 LASFAIR
+480 LASFAIT

-496 FDNPNANSSGPV
+496 FDNPNASGSGPV
-508 FTYSELSDEYSR
+508 VTYSELSDEYSR

>member
-15 LFSAFEFS
+15 LFSAFDFS

-79 FNNIPVGDYDLDV
+79 FDNIPVGDYDLDV
-92 TVFADNHIAFASGSR
+92 TVFAVNHIAFASGSR

-141 LFGCSFSYNTG
+141 LFGRSESG
-152 LVYNIPEVE
+152 LEYVIPEVE
-161 DFAASISPSSMLTGT
+161 DFAASISPSSMLKGT
-176 TTASSLIFTVAK
+176 VYTESLIFTVAK
-188 ESFYYST
+188 DSFYYST
-195 DGLSCS
+195 YAAPCR
-201 RSDGVSVSISDGSG
+201 RSDGKVVSISDC
-215 EPEIFDVYYEDV
+215 PETFDVYYEDV

-244 ALTSKEFNVA
+244 ALTSKEFNEA

-264 FPDSLLNLY
+264 FPDSLMNLY

-282 YVAYNNTDRE
+282 YVAYNNRNYE

-306 IKAGN
+306 IKAGD
-311 AVQVLVPGISNIY
+311 AVHVSLPGISPSY
-324 SIGIT
+324 HFEIT

-338 LYVLVRDYTQDS
+338 LYVLVRDYCQDS
-350 SSHYYVFDSEDITTG
+350 TNHYCSFETENYDTG
-365 EYWAYSRGAIIKYST
+365 EYSAYSRGAIIKYST

-390 LGWTKDPKVMTL
+390 LGWTKNPKVMTL

-407 PDLDSYYNPCKKLNA
+407 PVNPDIPICKKLNA

-480 LASFAIR
+480 LASFAIT

-508 FTYSELSDEYSR
+508 FTISELSEDEYTK

>member
-50 EEAASYFELNLKGV
+50 EEAASYFELNLKGL
-64 GIDRSEIGYAGTIVS
+64 GINRSEIGYAGTIVS
-79 FNNIPVGDYDLDV
+79 FDNIPVGDYDLDV

-107 KVTVQAN
+107 KVTVRAN

-141 LFGCSFSYNTG
+141 LFGRSESG
-152 LVYNIPEVE
+152 LEYVIPEVE
-161 DFAASISPSSMLTGT
+161 DFAASISPSSMLKGT
-176 TTASSLIFTVAK
+176 ETADSLIFTVAK
-188 ESFYYST
+188 DSFYYST
-195 DGLSCS
+195 YAAPCS
-201 RSDGVSVSISDGSG
+201 RSDGKIVSISDC
-215 EPEIFDVYYEDV
+215 PETFDVYYEDV

-235 KTDTNIKYF
+235 KTNTNIKYF
-244 ALTSKEFNVA
+244 ALTSKEFNEA
-254 ATNECTGSGD
+254 ATTECTGSGD

-282 YVAYNNTDRE
+282 YVAYNNTNHE

-311 AVQVLVPGISNIY
+311 AVHVSLPGMSDSYHNE
-324 SIGIT
+324 IT

-338 LYVLVRDYTQDS
+338 LYVLVRDYCQDNN
-350 SSHYYVFDSEDITTG
+350 HYCSFETENYDTG
-365 EYWAYSRGAIIKYST
+365 EYSAYSRGAIIKYST

-390 LGWTKDPKVMTL
+390 LGWTKNPKVMAV
-402 PSGLI
+402 PSEGPI
-407 PDLDSYYNPCKKLNA
+407 AEKLDPYFPCKKLNA

-450 ADFGVNVWLADDKKK
+450 ADFGVNVWLADEKKK

-480 LASFAIR
+480 LASFAIT
-487 DICEFTNFN
+487 DICEFMNFN
-496 FDNPNANSSGPV
+496 FDNANVNGSGPQV
-508 FTYSELSDEYSR
+508 TLSGLDGYTS

>member
-50 EEAASYFELNLKGV
+50 EEAASYFELNLKGL

-79 FNNIPVGDYDLDV
+79 FNNIPIGDYDLDV

-136 DSNYY
+136 DSNYF
-141 LFGCSFSYNTG
+141 LFGCSSSYATG
-152 LVYNIPEVE
+152 LEYKIPGPE
-161 DFAASISPSSMLTGT
+161 DFAASISPSSILTGT

-188 ESFYYST
+188 DSFYYST

-201 RSDGVSVSISDGSG
+201 RSDGVSVTISDGSG

-244 ALTSKEFNVA
+244 ALTSEEFNVA

-264 FPDSLLNLY
+264 FPDSYMKLY

-306 IKAGN
+306 IKAGD
-311 AVQVLVPGISNIY
+311 AVQVSVPGISNIY
-324 SIGIT
+324 SIEIT

-338 LYVLVRDYTQDS
+338 LYVLVRDYCQDNN
-350 SSHYYVFDSEDITTG
+350 HYCSFETENYDTG

-390 LGWTKDPKVMTL
+390 LGWTKNPKVMAP
-402 PSGLI
+402 PSELI
-407 PDLDSYYNPCKKLNA
+407 PVNPNILICKKLNA

-480 LASFAIR
+480 LASFAIT

-496 FDNPNANSSGPV
+496 FDNANDNFSLPV
-508 FTYSELSDEYSR
+508 VTFGELSDEYSR

>member
-1 MKKIFSFFAVFLLV
+1 MKKIFSIFAVFLLV

-50 EEAASYFELNLKGV
+50 EEAASYFELNLKGL

-79 FNNIPVGDYDLDV
+79 FDNIPVGDYDLDV
-92 TVFADNHIAFASGSR
+92 TVFAVNHIAFASGSR
-107 KVTVQAN
+107 KVTVRAN

-141 LFGCSFSYNTG
+141 LFGRSESG
-152 LVYNIPEVE
+152 LEYVIPEVE
-161 DFAASISPSSMLTGT
+161 DFAASISPSSMLKGT
-176 TTASSLIFTVAK
+176 KRTDSLIFTVAK
-188 ESFYYST
+188 DSFYYST
-195 DGLSCS
+195 YAAPCK
-201 RSDGVSVSISDGSG
+201 RSDGKTVSISDC
-215 EPEIFDVYYEDV
+215 PETFDVYYEDV

-254 ATNECTGSGD
+254 ATTECTGSGD
-264 FPDSLLNLY
+264 FPDSYMKLY

-282 YVAYNNTDRE
+282 YVAYNNRNYE

-311 AVQVLVPGISNIY
+311 AVQVSLPGMSDSYHNE
-324 SIGIT
+324 IT

-338 LYVLVRDYTQDS
+338 LYVLVRDYTQDGY
-350 SSHYYVFDSEDITTG
+350 HFYEFETNDITTG

-390 LGWTKDPKVMTL
+390 LGWTKNPKVMAP
-402 PSGLI
+402 PSELI
-407 PDLDSYYNPCKKLNA
+407 PVNPGIPICKKLNA

-450 ADFGVNVWLADDKKK
+450 ADFGLNVWLADDKKK

-496 FDNPNANSSGPV
+496 FDNPNASGSGPV
-508 FTYSELSDEYSR
+508 VELDTLGPEYTSE
-520 DGEY
+520 GEY